1 MFPLSQLHLRYK
13 NVARGGEYELQKAG
27 KQCGV
32 GPLYTFNQRAVCS
45 WERMIM

>member
-32 GPLYTFNQRAVCS
+32 GPFTHLISAQFVVGS
-45 WERMIM
+45 G